1 MRLLFF
7 SYLIMN
13 QTQLSV
19 DLKVNHDRNNH
30 HKVAKILQRSISL
43 VMPAGACNSSIH
55 VSVNIL
61 VPGNRGHT
69 ACTFT
74 GPQKCQTRLYNQV
87 CYVGINA
94 PIHITF
100 RGDIRWRMMVRLV
113 TGYVRRVLQ
122 TREHGVLFT
131 DPGLYEWGYCL
142 FYDGTGTWSNSPF
155 ICLFKL
161 GNVLRHAVS

>member
-69 ACTFT
+69 ALSLVHKNVKHDCIIKYAMSELMHQFTLPLGETSGDVWWWGWSQVTFVVYYKPENMVYYSLILAYT
-74 GPQKCQTRLYNQV
+74 NGGTVYFMMGREPGATRRSFV
-87 CYVGINA
+87 FSSWEMC
-94 PIHITF
+94 
-100 RGDIRWRMMVRLV
+100 
-113 TGYVRRVLQ
+113 
-122 TREHGVLFT
+122 
-131 DPGLYEWGYCL
+131 
-142 FYDGTGTWSNSPF
+142 
-155 ICLFKL
+155 
-161 GNVLRHAVS
+161 